1 MAKMNSTSLY
11 VTTTQIIMKSE
22 PNNPSTWQDLYRLVP
37 YLRNSLCCV
46 VCGNLLV
53 DPLTPEM
60 GRCQHHLCRRCKGG
74 RKKIKPACAW
84 CKDCKDYTEN
94 KSLRILLQCYKKMC
108 SSLITSPIFNGLKEQ
123 ASKSQATGVE
133 RGASNLI
140 LLIRE
145 GASFHDEYKSS
156 GGLPK
161 SAYSILPCVYTNS
174 STQTLQPSTTSDS
187 SKNVVINTN
196 NVQNRTSLYSV
207 LYAGTGN
214 KITIKRKP
222 KDTPDVKTRCI
233 PIKKEIGEKAVFKKP
248 PSKCNIKPK
257 RGCRCGNAT
266 ATPGKL
272 TCCGQRCPCYVEGKA
287 CIECKCRGCR
297 NPHRPDGNKVR
308 PHIPEISQI
317 QYMPSQQMQQT
328 AIVEQDLYRDMHNV
342 VKMSDLDSQF
352 GSFENSGQRYKTYKG
367 VLNPMALS
375 TNLLLNGPMIEEDD
389 EESEITVV

>member
-11 VTTTQIIMKSE
+11 ITTTQIILKSE

-53 DPLTPEM
+53 DPLSPGI

-74 RKKIKPACAW
+74 RKRIKPACSF
-84 CKDCKDYTEN
+84 CKDNVDYTEN

-108 SSLITSPIFNGLKEQ
+108 SSLINSPIFRGLKEQ
-123 ASKSQATGVE
+123 ANKTQATGVE
-133 RGASNLI
+133 RGAGNLI

-145 GASFHDEYKSS
+145 GASFHDEYTSS

-161 SAYSILPCVYTNS
+161 STYSILPCVYTNS
-174 STQTLQPSTTSDS
+174 STQTLQPTVTSEPTPN
-187 SKNVVINTN
+187 NVITSN
-196 NVQNRTSLYSV
+196 NVQSRPSLYSV
-207 LYAGTGN
+207 LYGSGN

-222 KDTPDVKTRCI
+222 KESTEVKNKCATV
-233 PIKKEIGEKAVFKKP
+233 KKEVGEKAVFKKP
-248 PSKCNIKPK
+248 PSKCNVKPK

-272 TCCGQRCPCYVEGKA
+272 TCCGQRCPCYVDGKA

-308 PHIPEISQI
+308 PHIPELSQI
-317 QYMPSQQMQQT
+317 QYLPTPQIQQPT
-328 AIVEQDLYRDMHNV
+328 IVDQDLYRDMHNV
-342 VKMSDLDSQF
+342 VKINNLDPSYTSFDSQRF
-352 GSFENSGQRYKTYKG
+352 KTYKG
-367 VLNPMALS
+367 VLNSMQIP
-375 TNLLLNGPMIEEDD
+375 TNILLNGPIIQD
-389 EESEITVV
+389 EEEEPEITVV